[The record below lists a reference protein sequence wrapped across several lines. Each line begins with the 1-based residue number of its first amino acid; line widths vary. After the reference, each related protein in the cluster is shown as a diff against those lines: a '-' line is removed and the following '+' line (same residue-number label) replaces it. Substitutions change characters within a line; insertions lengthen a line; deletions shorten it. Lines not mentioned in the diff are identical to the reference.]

1 MNYLLLKLLL
11 GVYLLSFPL
20 LHDVSST
27 ITKREFNQISLI
39 KHSPEFLFCYFDV
52 ASVFELTSSNKE
64 FFLKSYSKYKSYIS
78 IDRKIYVSLR
88 YLIISKNLLIS
99 FPTTSI
105 IFPFNSFL

>member
-64 FFLKSYSKYKSYIS
+64 FFLKSYNKYKSYRS
-78 IDRKIYVSLR
+78 IDNTNDASLL

-99 FPTTSI
+99 FSTTSI

>member
-27 ITKREFNQISLI
+27 KTKREFNQISLI
-39 KHSPEFLFCYFDV
+39 KHSPEFLFCYFDIE
-52 ASVFELTSSNKE
+52 SVFELTSSNKE
-64 FFLKSYSKYKSYIS
+64 FFLKSYNKYKSYIS
-78 IDRKIYVSLR
+78 IDKKNDVRLG

-99 FPTTSI
+99 FSTTSI